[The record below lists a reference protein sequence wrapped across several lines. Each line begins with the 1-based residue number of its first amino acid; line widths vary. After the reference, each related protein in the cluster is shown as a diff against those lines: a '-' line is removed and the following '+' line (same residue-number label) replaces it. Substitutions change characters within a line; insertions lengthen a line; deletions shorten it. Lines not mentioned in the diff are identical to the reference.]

1 MNLDF
6 FMDERAS
13 EPPHPHVI
21 LCKKLLAQSWA
32 YLSLKALESY
42 FIIVIGAKMLR
53 ISSHNQHWRVAC

>member
-1 MNLDF
+1 MAGLKTTSSPMLF
-6 FMDERAS
+6 CA
-13 EPPHPHVI
+13 
-21 LCKKLLAQSWA
+21 KKLLAQSWA